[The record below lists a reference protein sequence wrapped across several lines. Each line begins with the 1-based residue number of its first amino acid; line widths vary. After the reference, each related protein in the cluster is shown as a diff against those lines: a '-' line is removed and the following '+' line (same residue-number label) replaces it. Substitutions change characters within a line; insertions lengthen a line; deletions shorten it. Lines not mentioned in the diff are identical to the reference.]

1 MKNTMINE
9 NRAYRLVLAVLIA
22 AMVLCFAACGQTK
35 APSDVPSEGTKSFT
49 FEVVERDGS
58 VKTFDIVTS
67 AGTVGEALIEEGLI
81 QGEAGPYGL
90 YVKTVNG
97 GTYDYDADGCYWA
110 FYVNGEYGMSSVE
123 QTEIEEGAV
132 YAFKV
137 E

>member
-1 MKNTMINE
+1 MKNTMNIK
-9 NRAYRLVLAVLIA
+9 NRANRLVLAVLIA

-35 APSDVPSEGTKSFT
+35 APSDVPAEGTKSFT

-81 QGEAGPYGL
+81 QGEEGPYGL

-110 FYVNGEYGMSSVE
+110 FYANGEYGMSSVE
-123 QTEIEEGAV
+123 QTEIEDGAT

>member
-1 MKNTMINE
+1 MKNTIFNK

-35 APSDVPSEGTKSFT
+35 APSNVPAEGTKSFT

-58 VKTFDIVTS
+58 VETFEIVTS

-81 QGEAGPYGL
+81 QGEEGPYGL

-110 FYVNGEYGMSSVE
+110 FYVNGEYGMNSVE
-123 QTEIEEGAV
+123 KTEIEDGAT

>member
-1 MKNTMINE
+1 MKNTMNNK
-9 NRAYRLVLAVLIA
+9 NRAYRLVLMVLIA

-35 APSDVPSEGTKSFT
+35 APSDVPAEGTKSFT

-81 QGEAGPYGL
+81 QGEEGPYGL

-97 GTYDYDADGCYWA
+97 STYDYDKDGCYWA
-110 FYVNGEYGMSSVE
+110 FYVNGEYGMTGAE
-123 QTEIEEGAV
+123 LTEIEDGAV
-132 YAFKV
+132 YAFKA